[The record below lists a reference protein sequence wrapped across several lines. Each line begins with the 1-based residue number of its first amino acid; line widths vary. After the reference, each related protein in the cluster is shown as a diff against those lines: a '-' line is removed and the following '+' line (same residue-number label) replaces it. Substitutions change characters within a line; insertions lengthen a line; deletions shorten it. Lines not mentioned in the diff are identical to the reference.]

1 MGRAARTRTR
11 AKTKESL
18 SAERIERAALALIE
32 IGGVEG
38 FSTRKLAAE
47 LGCEAM
53 SIYHYFP
60 SKGHLMDALV
70 DRVMGEEMEVLE
82 PDPAH
87 WRKRLEAAARQW
99 RAMALRH
106 PHFFGFLAMHRLN
119 TPKALRWLDGILAL
133 FASTGLSHEAGVR
146 MFRAMGYYLG
156 GALLDETQGYARGPS
171 TVEPVPEDVM
181 ARDYPH
187 VVLAGKWFQ
196 PTQWE
201 RTFDLGLKVILDG
214 IERTV
219 AEAKK

>member
-1 MGRAARTRTR
+1 MARVARAR
-11 AKTKESL
+11 AQTKKPL
-18 SAERIERAALALIE
+18 SADRIGQVALALIE
-32 IGGVEG
+32 TEG
-38 FSTRKLAAE
+38 LEAFSIRKLAAE

-70 DRVMGEEMEVLE
+70 DRVMGEEMEVLG
-82 PDPAH
+82 PDPAR
-87 WRKRLEAAARQW
+87 WRKRIEASARQW
-99 RAMALRH
+99 RAMALKY

-133 FASTGLSHEAGVR
+133 FSSTGLSHETGVR
-146 MFRAMGYYLG
+146 MFRVLGYYLG
-156 GALLDETQGYARGPS
+156 GAMLDETQGYARGPS
-171 TVEPVPEDVM
+171 TVEPVPDDVM

-196 PTQWE
+196 PAQWE
-201 RTFDLGLKVILDG
+201 RTFELGLKVTLDG
-214 IERTV
+214 IERIV